1 MYTCEL
7 ISLKVNIYF
16 VFGHYFTVYRDP
28 DSGGFAFSLKAGF
41 GFSYFKLDPDQH
53 SLTRL
58 NPDPDV

>member
-28 DSGGFAFSLKAGF
+28 DSVGF